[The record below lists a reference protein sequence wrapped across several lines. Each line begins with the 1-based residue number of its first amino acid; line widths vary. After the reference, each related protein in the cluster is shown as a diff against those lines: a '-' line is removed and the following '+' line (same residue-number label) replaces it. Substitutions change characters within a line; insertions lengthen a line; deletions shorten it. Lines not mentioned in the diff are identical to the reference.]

1 MVSTDG
7 ARMKIPGPLL
17 AAPVIA
23 LFSLSLFAQE
33 HVPDSYLQE
42 LATIDRLRYL
52 TPTELADL
60 TSRAQSGGAE
70 AQYQLALVYGAGRI
84 VPRDEVTWQR
94 WMMKSAEQG
103 YVPAETMIGCSYLN
117 NDTSAAVPNYAEGEK
132 WLLSA
137 AMQGDAE
144 AQFWLGLGYDQ
155 GYLGRTDYEESLRW
169 LRKSAAQGLPD
180 AQYALGWMYED
191 GHGVPKSD
199 EHAAYW
205 FRRAAD
211 HYSDISGVFQ
221 AKTELASLYRDGR
234 LKENKVEAYKWFA
247 IVEAALYPPTDE
259 DVKAVSESMTQAQI
273 AEAQHEVDEWIAY
286 HPPRPK

>member
-1 MVSTDG
+1 
-7 ARMKIPGPLL
+7 MKILGPLL
-17 AAPVIA
+17 AAPAIA
-23 LFSLSLFAQE
+23 LLSLSLFAQE

-42 LATIDRLRYL
+42 LATIDRLQYL

-84 VPRDEVTWQR
+84 VPRDEVTSQR

-117 NDTSAAVPNYAEGEK
+117 NHTTGAVPNYAEGEK

-137 AMQGDAE
+137 AMHGDAE
-144 AQFWLGLGYDQ
+144 AQFWLGLGYDR
-155 GYLGRTDYEESLRW
+155 GYLGRTDYQESLRW
-169 LRKSAAQGLPD
+169 LRISAARGLPD
-180 AQYALGWMYED
+180 AQFALGWMYED

-211 HYSDISGVFQ
+211 HYSDISGVFESEDQ
-221 AKTELASLYRDGR
+221 LAYMYRNGR

-247 IVEAALYPPTDE
+247 IVGAAVNPATNE
-259 DVKAVSESMTQAQI
+259 DANEVSESMTQAQT

-286 HPPRPK
+286 HPPRPR

>member
-1 MVSTDG
+1 
-7 ARMKIPGPLL
+7 MKIPSPIL
-17 AAPVIA
+17 AAPAIA
-23 LFSLSLFAQE
+23 LLSLSLFAQE

-52 TPTELADL
+52 TTTELADL

-84 VPRDEVTWQR
+84 VPRDEVTSQR

-117 NDTSAAVPNYAEGEK
+117 TGPVPNYADGEK

-137 AMQGDAE
+137 AMHGDAE
-144 AQFWLGLGYDQ
+144 AQLWLGLGYDR
-155 GYLGRTDYEESLRW
+155 GYLGRTDYQESLRW
-169 LRKSAAQGLPD
+169 LRKSAARGLPD
-180 AQYALGWMYED
+180 AQYALGWMYAD

-211 HYSDISGVFQ
+211 HYSDISGVFESKVQ
-221 AKTELASLYRDGR
+221 LAYMYRDGR
-234 LKENKVEAYKWFA
+234 LKENKVEAYKWSA
-247 IVEAALYPPTDE
+247 IVGAAVDTTSNE
-259 DVKAVSESMTQAQI
+259 DANEVSDSMTQAQI

-286 HPPRPK
+286 HPPRPR